1 MAINEQKYENVI
13 LYLIANMR
21 DGMIHGKKKLAKL
34 LYYVDFDRFEYKESM
49 ETITG
54 DSYRHRPMGPVPDQF
69 QDVVERMRQQG
80 RINVKEIQEYDN
92 MYRPTT
98 VYSSDVKP
106 DMSVFDEDDKRILE
120 RVIRHYGASSGRDL
134 ELRSHGEAPWR
145 AVGER
150 EHSFR
155 TRLLQ
160 GDGFLRCNVTIG
172 VTVPRPSSG
181 SARIIVVSAMI

>member
-1 MAINEQKYENVI
+1 MAINERKYENVI

-69 QDVVERMRQQG
+69 QDVVERMRRQG

-92 MYRPTT
+92 MYRSTT

-150 EHSFR
+150 ESIPFELAFYR
-155 TRLLQ
+155 ET
-160 GDGFLRCNVTIG
+160 DF
-172 VTVPRPSSG
+172 SD
-181 SARIIVVSAMI
+181 AM

>member
-1 MAINEQKYENVI
+1 MAINERKYENVI

-34 LYYVDFDRFEYKESM
+34 LY
-49 ETITG
+49 
-54 DSYRHRPMGPVPDQF
+54 
-69 QDVVERMRQQG
+69 
-80 RINVKEIQEYDN
+80 VKEIQEYD

-150 EHSFR
+150 ESIPFELAFYR
-155 TRLLQ
+155 ET
-160 GDGFLRCNVTIG
+160 DF
-172 VTVPRPSSG
+172 SD
-181 SARIIVVSAMI
+181 AM